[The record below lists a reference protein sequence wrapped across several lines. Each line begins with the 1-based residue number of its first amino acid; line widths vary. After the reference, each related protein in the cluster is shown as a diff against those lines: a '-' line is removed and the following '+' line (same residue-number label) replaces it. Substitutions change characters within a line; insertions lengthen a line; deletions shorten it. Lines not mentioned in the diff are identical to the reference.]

1 MRTYK
6 TLIVPW
12 ICYIVK
18 VILNQQQVHLY
29 EK

>member
-1 MRTYK
+1 MDTYK

-12 ICYIVK
+12 ICYMVN
-18 VILNQQQVHLY
+18 VILNQQELNLL